1 MPQQRPQVVILGA
14 GFGGLE
20 AAKTLSYA
28 PVEITVLDR
37 QNYHC
42 FQPLLYQVATAA
54 LSPADVAW
62 PIRHIL
68 RSQVNATVFMAD
80 VTGIETEAR
89 LVKTQAGT
97 FPFDFLIIATGAT
110 HSYFGHDDWAAFAP
124 GLKRIE
130 DATRIRRSI
139 LSAFEQAELT
149 PDEAQRRRLL
159 TFVVVGGGPTGVEMA
174 GAIAEIARQTLAR
187 DFRRIDPRTS
197 RCVLIEAGT
206 RLLPTFSVQNSN
218 YARDTLAKMGV
229 EVMTSSQVTRCDKCG
244 VDLADGRID
253 AGAVIWAA
261 GVVASP
267 AANWLSAERDRA
279 GRVVVQPD
287 LSLPGHH
294 EIFVIGDTASA
305 QGAGRQIP
313 GLASAA
319 KQMGNYVGRLIE
331 ARIMGRSLRPFR
343 YRYQGDLATI
353 GRRAAIVELGPI
365 RLKGIIGW
373 LFWSVV
379 HIYFLIGIRN
389 RFIVAMT
396 WLWSY
401 ITFERGARLI
411 TEVQSPPGD

>member
-1 MPQQRPQVVILGA
+1 
-14 GFGGLE
+14 
-20 AAKTLSYA
+20 
-28 PVEITVLDR
+28 
-37 QNYHC
+37 
-42 FQPLLYQVATAA
+42 
-54 LSPADVAW
+54 
-62 PIRHIL
+62 
-68 RSQVNATVFMAD
+68 
-80 VTGIETEAR
+80 
-89 LVKTQAGT
+89 
-97 FPFDFLIIATGAT
+97 
-110 HSYFGHDDWAAFAP
+110 
-124 GLKRIE
+124 
-130 DATRIRRSI
+130 
-139 LSAFEQAELT
+139 
-149 PDEAQRRRLL
+149 
-159 TFVVVGGGPTGVEMA
+159 
-174 GAIAEIARQTLAR
+174 
-187 DFRRIDPRTS
+187 
-197 RCVLIEAGT
+197 
-206 RLLPTFSVQNSN
+206 
-218 YARDTLAKMGV
+218 MGV
-229 EVMTSSQVTRCDKCG
+229 EVMTSSQVTRCDTWG

-287 LSLPGHH
+287 LSLPGHR

-305 QGAGRQIP
+305 QEAGRQIP

-343 YRYQGDLATI
+343 YRHQGDLATI

-389 RFIVAMT
+389 RFIVAMI
-396 WLWSY
+396 WSWSY